1 MQLGAAFPQDH
12 TMLDPGAVR
21 AYAQAVEAMGY
32 SYIHGGEHVLG
43 VDRTNRPDW
52 TGPYDVHNVWRE
64 PFALH
69 GFLAACTS
77 TLTLGT
83 SVLVLPL
90 RRTALVAK
98 QAAEVDVLS
107 GGRFRLGV
115 GVGWNE
121 VEYEAMG
128 MDARSRGRRVEEQVE
143 VLRALWTQET
153 VTYYGKWH
161 TISEAGINP
170 LPVQRPI
177 PIWFGGG
184 GVDAALRRIARLG
197 DGWIPPGRH
206 GETGPMVGKF
216 RGYLHEAGRDPA
228 SVAIAGRVNVA
239 GGTPDQWIEAYQG
252 WKAVGATHLA
262 ASTNGAGVTN
272 ADQHIE
278 ALRRFMEETRKLGS
292 QEAPNGQSP
301 SVSRRP
307 S

>member
-1 MQLGAAFPQDH
+1 MQLGAAFPQDK

-32 SYIHGGEHVLG
+32 GFIHGGEHVLG
-43 VDRTNRPDW
+43 VDTTNRPDW

-77 TLTLGT
+77 RVTLGT

-90 RRTALVAK
+90 RQTALVAK

-107 GGRFRLGV
+107 NGRFRLGI

-121 VEYEAMG
+121 VEFEAMG
-128 MDARSRGRRVEEQVE
+128 MDVHTRGRRMEEQIE
-143 VLRALWTQET
+143 VLRALWIQET
-153 VTYYGKWH
+153 VSFQGKWH

-184 GVDAALRRIARLG
+184 SVDTALKRIARLG

-206 GETGPMVGKF
+206 GETGPMVSRF
-216 RGYLHEAGRDPA
+216 HELLREAGRDPS
-228 SVAIAGRVNVA
+228 SVAIAGRHNVA
-239 GGTPDQWIEAYQG
+239 GGTPDDWVEAYNG
-252 WKAVGATHLA
+252 WQTVGATHLS
-262 ASTNGAGVTN
+262 ASTNGAGVTT
-272 ADQHIE
+272 AEQHIE
-278 ALRRFMEETRKLGS
+278 ALRKFMDTVRTL
-292 QEAPNGQSP
+292 SP
-301 SVSRRP
+301 
-307 S
+307 